1 MENLVAVIGF
11 CGLVVI
17 IIVLLT
23 YVLVTKRKKATQL
36 YKEAAAAESEGNYIQ
51 AIRLYEQYLKQNS
64 DESDQIGERVKT
76 LKTLT
81 S

>member
-23 YVLVTKRKKATQL
+23 YVLVAKRKKATRL
-36 YKEAAAAESEGNYIQ
+36 YKEAAAAESEGNYVQ
-51 AIRLYEQYLKQNS
+51 AICLYEQYLRHNT
-64 DESDQIGERVKT
+64 DETEQIGERVKT